1 MSAALIDRPTP
12 TLRLT
17 PCPQCSDR
25 RRALVESGEGLQG
38 RCLGCGRLLPAPL
51 QTEAVDAE
59 LRLVG
64 AAR

>member
-12 TLRLT
+12 TLRLM
-17 PCPQCSDR
+17 PCPQCADR

-51 QTEAVDAE
+51 QTEAVAAPP
-59 LRLVG
+59 RVG
-64 AAR
+64 AAG